1 MVVGS
6 NPTGRAIYS
15 KASASHGAG
24 AFSFWSFFPFIW
36 IVRALSVMSRW
47 CQSGQLIL
55 TLPRPKNSMP
65 LVFIARWAA
74 LIVSFSFIEV
84 QQKPMDSSSSRISQN
99 GFFEPSKMPTVFC

>member
-15 KASASHGAG
+15 NGLSISWCWG
-24 AFSFWSFFPFIW
+24 FFVLIIFPFIW

-55 TLPRPKNSMP
+55 TLLRPKNSMP
-65 LVFIARWAA
+65 LVF
-74 LIVSFSFIEV
+74 
-84 QQKPMDSSSSRISQN
+84 
-99 GFFEPSKMPTVFC
+99 